1 MKIVFDTYA
10 WIEYF
15 EGSKKGELVSKFLE
29 EKDILTP
36 SIVLLELSYKAD
48 LKKWNIKEIFNF
60 IKVKSNIVGINEQF
74 IINFGEIY
82 NDAKKKNKNF
92 GIADAIILMTSKLNE
107 AKILTGDHHFSIYD
121 NAIILE

>member
-60 IKVKSNIVGINEQF
+60 IKVKSNIVGIMN
-74 IINFGEIY
+74 N
-82 NDAKKKNKNF
+82 
-92 GIADAIILMTSKLNE
+92 L
-107 AKILTGDHHFSIYD
+107 
-121 NAIILE
+121 